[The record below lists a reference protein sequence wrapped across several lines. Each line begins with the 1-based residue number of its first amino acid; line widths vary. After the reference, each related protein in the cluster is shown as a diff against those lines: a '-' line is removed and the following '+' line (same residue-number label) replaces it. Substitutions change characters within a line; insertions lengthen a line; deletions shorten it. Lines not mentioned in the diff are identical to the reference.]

1 VRAARTVAG
10 AICCL
15 TVADLI
21 STRDFAVCGIAFAS
35 QSIPCGPTAE
45 AGTRIWI
52 ERYSIDWRV
61 VSQSRREG
69 PLGGSTMRSLILA
82 LAVSVLLSVAP
93 AVVFGASVFLPDNE
107 YLAADF
113 AKRYGPGVVVSA
125 VDVAGPGVEF
135 TFSGIGSGGTG
146 VSDNFPVNDV
156 GQILPSHG
164 NGDFSN
170 FDGYRTRFTNR
181 ALGDVNISLYLNTGF
196 TGPSGNP
203 SNDSTNDTF
212 WQSPWVTIAPGA
224 SQLILLDFNAAVPYN
239 IGDNKL
245 PHTQGTNGV
254 VTAINAYD
262 RTEVSNIGFQVADFN
277 ADLAGQSIVI
287 DINVPEPSAI
297 SLLGSGLLLVLS
309 FSLGG
314 RRRRTPK

>member
-1 VRAARTVAG
+1 M
-10 AICCL
+10 
-15 TVADLI
+15 
-21 STRDFAVCGIAFAS
+21 
-35 QSIPCGPTAE
+35 
-45 AGTRIWI
+45 
-52 ERYSIDWRV
+52 RYFIF
-61 VSQSRREG
+61 
-69 PLGGSTMRSLILA
+69 A
-82 LAVSVLLSVAP
+82 LAVSALLSVAP
-93 AVVFGASVFLPDNE
+93 AVVYGASVLLPDDE
-107 YLAADF
+107 YLGADF
-113 AKRYGPGVVVSA
+113 TKRYGPGVVVSR
-125 VDVAGPGVEF
+125 VDVSGLGVQF

-181 ALGDVNISLYLNTGF
+181 AMGDVNISLYLNTGF

-224 SQLILLDFNAAVPYN
+224 SQLILLDFGAAVPYN
-239 IGDNKL
+239 ISDNKL

-277 ADLAGQSIVI
+277 GDLAGQSIVI

-297 SLLGSGLLLVLS
+297 SLVGNGLLIVLT
-309 FSLGG
+309 FSLCG
-314 RRRRTPK
+314 RLRCAPKAARRK